1 MFCLFFCNY
10 QYSRGKA
17 VLFYFLLD
25 VRTALLNEVYA
36 VKCYAQFTPADSK
49 QRLTP
54 DFIEQFRR
62 DLSAH
67 VNI

>member
-1 MFCLFFCNY
+1 M
-10 QYSRGKA
+10 
-17 VLFYFLLD
+17 LD

-36 VKCYAQFTPADSK
+36 MKCYAQFTPADSK
-49 QRLTP
+49 QRLRPTP